1 MDYEPNCQKENLLN
15 AKEKS
20 IKNIMEYFLIEI
32 NNSNPANKP
41 IHYHLVEQNHLLL
54 LLKKFLPKTLDGK
67 DDKRQKE
74 PVTESQIMFIHSF
87 PAQKEAF
94 D

>member
-41 IHYHLVEQNHLLL
+41 IHYHLV
-54 LLKKFLPKTLDGK
+54 
-67 DDKRQKE
+67 
-74 PVTESQIMFIHSF
+74 
-87 PAQKEAF
+87 
-94 D
+94 